1 MISFLKPLSSLS
13 CLPGERSEPIKQRGY
28 GSDYFAGADGHRR
41 PVLPVL
47 GGDGRS
53 PWVIL
58 CNCFDHCRALLVG
71 CFLWWHIRATRCLWR
86 LADSGLT
93 FVSLNQLG
101 GDQLQKFHKR
111 WRVLGTWK
119 GGRPALLWQGDGPS
133 TSAAFAAAPE
143 RSAQLHTISGHW
155 SLASG
160 HRPTAAVSVDPQCG
174 RFVQRNL
181 GLALQRL
188 HFTHHR
194 SEKKEVSERNS
205 FIKLVLG
212 DKLILSVMFSQ
223 ALTIC
228 SHGGGIWVDT

>member
-1 MISFLKPLSSLS
+1 ML
-13 CLPGERSEPIKQRGY
+13 Y
-28 GSDYFAGADGHRR
+28 
-41 PVLPVL
+41 
-47 GGDGRS
+47 
-53 PWVIL
+53 
-58 CNCFDHCRALLVG
+58 NCFDHCRAFLVG
-71 CFLWWHIRATRCLWR
+71 CFLWWHIRATQCLWR

-101 GDQLQKFHKR
+101 EDQLQKFHKR

-119 GGRPALLWQGDGPS
+119 GGWPALLWQGDGPS

-143 RSAQLHTISGHW
+143 CSAQLHTISGHW

-160 HRPTAAVSVDPQCG
+160 QRPTTAVSVDPQCG

-194 SEKKEVSERNS
+194 SEKRKSKWTKFFYKAGVGR
-205 FIKLVLG
+205 
-212 DKLILSVMFSQ
+212 
-223 ALTIC
+223 
-228 SHGGGIWVDT
+228 